1 MTRLPSALALATALA
16 LASAASAAQTI
27 PPPETP
33 VSTTPAPSTDVD
45 TPTTAESPAT
55 VTADDRAFLTRALG
69 DSERALAAVELA
81 REQADAV
88 DVREL
93 AGQIGSDLA
102 ALNTRLTQT
111 GAGDPPAAEAAT
123 RARLQS
129 LSSASG
135 AAFDRQWLDHMVAV
149 HAQVI
154 TDFEREAANAK
165 STTVRDFATATL
177 PTLRDHV
184 DKLNALRAKLIAETP

>member
-1 MTRLPSALALATALA
+1 MTRPPTALALATSLA
-16 LASAASAAQTI
+16 LLCAAAAAQTI

-33 VSTTPAPSTDVD
+33 VSTTSAPATAVD
-45 TPTTAESPAT
+45 TPTTAASPAT

-69 DSERALAAVELA
+69 DSERALAAAELA

-93 AGQIGSDLA
+93 AGQIASDHA
-102 ALNTRLTQT
+102 ALNTRLVQT

-123 RARLQS
+123 RARLQA
-129 LSSASG
+129 LSTAG
-135 AAFDRQWLDHMVAV
+135 AAAFDRLWLDHMVEG

-154 TDFEREAANAK
+154 GDFEREADNAT

-177 PTLRDHV
+177 PTLRGHV
-184 DKLNALRAKLIAETP
+184 DRLNALRAKLIAETP